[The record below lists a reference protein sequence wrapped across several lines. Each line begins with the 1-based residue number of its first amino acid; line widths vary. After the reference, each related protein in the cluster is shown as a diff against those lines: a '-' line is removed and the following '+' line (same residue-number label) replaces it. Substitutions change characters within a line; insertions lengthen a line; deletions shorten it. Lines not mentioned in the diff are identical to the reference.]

1 MEFSLQ
7 NNTLTTISIGI
18 LLPRDGSKCIIPTGR
33 SQCPRREVIR
43 DAHTARTSEADRRSP
58 KGERGRQ
65 IAAVRSLVREARAAG
80 KRMSILRACRK
91 AWQNV
96 KGGYPSVKALYH
108 YCHNHAQE
116 F

>member
-7 NNTLTTISIGI
+7 NNTLTTVSIGI
-18 LLPRDGSKCIIPTGR
+18 LLPRDGSKCITPTSR

-43 DAHTARTSEADRRSP
+43 D
-58 KGERGRQ
+58 
-65 IAAVRSLVREARAAG
+65 ARAAG